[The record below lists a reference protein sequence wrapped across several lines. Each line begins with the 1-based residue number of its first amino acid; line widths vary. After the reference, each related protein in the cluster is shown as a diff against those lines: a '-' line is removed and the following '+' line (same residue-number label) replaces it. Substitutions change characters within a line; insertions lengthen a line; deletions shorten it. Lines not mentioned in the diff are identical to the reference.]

1 MHYTIDIHHLPNDLN
16 IDTENEVQI
25 FDYHITSSSI
35 KNKVMLNRNAFSFLL
50 EGTKELITQDKA
62 TTINNDAFLLIKS
75 GNCLMTE
82 NLSETNTYRSILLF
96 FDDEMLLKYS
106 QKSKL
111 PTTVNSSAKPYEI
124 FQYDDYI
131 HHFVKSLI
139 KIKEYDNSLQ
149 RNLLQTKFEEI
160 LTYLIHINGSEFL
173 NNILTYQDSHKRHF
187 TDVIESN
194 KLKNLTI
201 QELSFLCNMSIST
214 FKRNFEQHYQTSP
227 IKWFQE
233 KRLEYSAYLLSNK
246 KKRPVDVYYEVGF
259 ESLSSFTQAFKVK
272 YNTTPKQFQLSK

>member
-1 MHYTIDIHHLPNDLN
+1 MDIQHLPNDLN
-16 IDTENEVQI
+16 IDTKSEVQI

-35 KNKVMLNRNAFSFLL
+35 KNKVMLNKNVFSFLL
-50 EGTKELITQDKA
+50 EGTKELITQDK
-62 TTINNDAFLLIKS
+62 TTIINNDAFLLIKS

-82 NLSETNTYRSILLF
+82 SLSETNVYRSVLFFFNDDILLK
-96 FDDEMLLKYS
+96 LL

-111 PTTVNSSAKPYEI
+111 PKTVNSNAKPYEI

-149 RNLLQTKFEEI
+149 NSLLQTKLEEI
-160 LTYLIHINGSEFL
+160 LTYLLHRNGAEFFS
-173 NNILTYQDSHKRHF
+173 NILSYQDSQCRHF

-194 KLKNLTI
+194 KLNNLTI

-233 KRLEYSAYLLSNK
+233 KRLEYSAYLLSIK
-246 KKRPVDVYYEVGF
+246 KKRPIDIYSEVGF

-272 YNTTPKQFQLSK
+272 YNTTPKQFQLKK

>member
-1 MHYTIDIHHLPNDLN
+1 MDIQHLPNDLN
-16 IDTENEVQI
+16 IDTKSEVQV

-35 KNKVMLNRNAFSFLL
+35 KNKVMLNKNVFSFLL

-62 TTINNDAFLLIKS
+62 TIINNDAFLLIKS

-82 NLSETNTYRSILLF
+82 SLSETNVYRSVLFFFNDDILLK
-96 FDDEMLLKYS
+96 LL
-106 QKSKL
+106 QKNKL
-111 PTTVNSSAKPYEI
+111 PKTVNSRAKPYEI

-149 RNLLQTKFEEI
+149 SSLLQTKLEEI
-160 LTYLIHINGSEFL
+160 LTYLLHRNGTEFL
-173 NNILTYQDSHKRHF
+173 NNILTTYQDSQSRHF

-194 KLKNLTI
+194 KLNNLTI

-233 KRLEYSAYLLSNK
+233 KRLEYSAYLLSIK
-246 KKRPVDVYYEVGF
+246 KKRPIDIYSEVGF

-272 YNTTPKQFQLSK
+272 YDTTPKQFQLEK

>member
-1 MHYTIDIHHLPNDLN
+1 MNIQHLPNDLN
-16 IDTENEVQI
+16 IDTKSEVQI
-25 FDYHITSSSI
+25 FDYNVTSSSI
-35 KNKVMLNRNAFSFLL
+35 KNRVMLNKNVFSFLL

-62 TTINNDAFLLIKS
+62 TIINNDAFLLIKS

-82 NLSETNTYRSILLF
+82 NLSETNAYRSVLF
-96 FDDEMLLKYS
+96 FFNDDMLLKLL
-106 QKSKL
+106 QKNNLSK
-111 PTTVNSSAKPYEI
+111 TVHSSAKPYEI

-131 HHFVKSLI
+131 HHFVQSLI

-149 RNLLQTKFEEI
+149 SSLLQAKFEEI
-160 LTYLIHINGSEFL
+160 VTYLLHRNGTEFL
-173 NNILTYQDSHKRHF
+173 NNILPYQDSQSRHF
-187 TDVIESN
+187 TAVIESN
-194 KLKNLTI
+194 KLNNLTI

-233 KRLEYSAYLLSNK
+233 KRLEYAAYLLNSK
-246 KKRPVDVYYEVGF
+246 KKRPIDIYAEIGF

-272 YNTTPKQFQLSK
+272 YNTTPKQFQLEK

>member
-1 MHYTIDIHHLPNDLN
+1 MDIQHLPNDLN
-16 IDTENEVQI
+16 IDTKSEVQI
-25 FDYHITSSSI
+25 FDYQITNSSI
-35 KNKVMLNRNAFSFLL
+35 KNKVMLNKNVFSFLL

-62 TTINNDAFLLIKS
+62 TIINNDTFLLIKS

-82 NLSETNTYRSILLF
+82 NLSETNVYRSVLFFFNDDILLN
-96 FDDEMLLKYS
+96 LL
-106 QKSKL
+106 QKNKL
-111 PTTVNSSAKPYEI
+111 PKAVNPSSKPYEI

-139 KIKEYDNSLQ
+139 KIKEYNNSLQ
-149 RNLLQTKFEEI
+149 SSLLQTKFEEI
-160 LTYLIHINGSEFL
+160 LTYLLHRNGPEFF
-173 NNILTYQDSHKRHF
+173 NNILTYQDSQSRHF
-187 TDVIESN
+187 TAVIESN
-194 KLKNLTI
+194 KLNNLTI

-233 KRLEYSAYLLSNK
+233 KRLEYSAYLLSIK
-246 KKRPVDVYYEVGF
+246 KKRPIDIYSQIGF

-272 YNTTPKQFQLSK
+272 YNTTPKQFQLEK

>member
-1 MHYTIDIHHLPNDLN
+1 MNIQHLPNDLN
-16 IDTENEVQI
+16 IDTKSEVQI
-25 FDYHITSSSI
+25 FDYQVASSSI
-35 KNKVMLNRNAFSFLL
+35 KNKVMLNTNVFSFLL
-50 EGTKELITQDKA
+50 EGTKELITQDKP
-62 TTINNDAFLLIKS
+62 TIINKDSFLLIKS

-82 NLSETNTYRSILLF
+82 NLSETNVYRSVLFFFNDAILLKL
-96 FDDEMLLKYS
+96 M
-106 QKSKL
+106 QKNKL
-111 PTTVNSSAKPYEI
+111 PNTINSSSKPYEI

-149 RNLLQTKFEEI
+149 NSLLQTKFEEI
-160 LTYLIHINGSEFL
+160 LTYLLHRNGPEFL
-173 NNILTYQDSHKRHF
+173 NNILPYQDSQSRHF
-187 TDVIESN
+187 TAVVESN
-194 KLKNLTI
+194 KLNNLTI

-233 KRLEYSAYLLSNK
+233 KRLEYSVYLLNIK
-246 KKRPVDVYYEVGF
+246 KKRPIDIYSEIGF

-272 YNTTPKQFQLSK
+272 YNTTPKQFQLEK

>member
-1 MHYTIDIHHLPNDLN
+1 MDIQHLPNDLN
-16 IDTENEVQI
+16 IDSKSEVQI
-25 FDYHITSSSI
+25 FDYHVTNSSI
-35 KNKVMLNRNAFSFLL
+35 KNKVMLNKNVFSFLL

-62 TTINNDAFLLIKS
+62 TIINNDVFLLIKS

-82 NLSETNTYRSILLF
+82 NLSETNVYRSVLFFFNDDILLK
-96 FDDEMLLKYS
+96 LL
-106 QKSKL
+106 QKNKL
-111 PTTVNSSAKPYEI
+111 PKTVNSSSKPYEI

-149 RNLLQTKFEEI
+149 SSLLQSKFEEI
-160 LTYLIHINGSEFL
+160 LIYLLHRNGPEFL
-173 NNILTYQDSHKRHF
+173 NNILTYQGTQSRHF
-187 TDVIESN
+187 TAVIESN
-194 KLKNLTI
+194 KLNNLTI

-233 KRLEYSAYLLSNK
+233 KRLEYSAYLLSIK
-246 KKRPVDVYYEVGF
+246 KKRPIDIYSQIGF

-272 YNTTPKQFQLSK
+272 YKTTPKQFQLEK

>member
-1 MHYTIDIHHLPNDLN
+1 MNIQHLPNDLN
-16 IDTENEVQI
+16 IDIDSEVQI

-35 KNKVMLNRNAFSFLL
+35 KNKVMLNKNAFSFLL

-96 FDDEMLLKYS
+96 FDDDMLLQFS
-106 QKSKL
+106 QKNKL
-111 PTTVNSSAKPYEI
+111 PKTVNSSSKPYEI

-139 KIKEYDNSLQ
+139 QIKEYDNSLQ
-149 RNLLQTKFEEI
+149 RSLLQTKFEEI
-160 LTYLIHINGSEFL
+160 LTYLIHKNGSEFL
-173 NNILTYQDSHKRHF
+173 NNILTYQDSQRRHF

-194 KLKNLTI
+194 KLNNLTI

-246 KKRPVDVYYEVGF
+246 RKRPIDIYFEVGF
-259 ESLSSFTQAFKVK
+259 ESLSSFTQAFKIK

>member
-1 MHYTIDIHHLPNDLN
+1 MNIQYLPNDLN
-16 IDTENEVQI
+16 IDTKSEVQL
-25 FDYHITSSSI
+25 FDYHVNSPSI
-35 KNKVMLNRNAFSFLL
+35 KNKVMLNMNVFSFLL

-62 TTINNDAFLLIKS
+62 TIINNDAFLLIKS

-82 NLSETNTYRSILLF
+82 NLSDTNAYRSVLLF
-96 FDDEMLLKYS
+96 FDDEILLKLL
-106 QKSKL
+106 QKNNLSKIVD
-111 PTTVNSSAKPYEI
+111 PSSKPYEI

-131 HHFVKSLI
+131 HHFVMSLV
-139 KIKEYDNSLQ
+139 KIKKYDDSLQ
-149 RNLLQTKFEEI
+149 SSLLQTKFEEI
-160 LTYLIHINGSEFL
+160 LTYLLHRNGPDFL
-173 NNILTYQDSHKRHF
+173 NNILSYQDNQSRHF

-194 KLKNLTI
+194 KLNNLTI

-233 KRLEYSAYLLSNK
+233 KRLEYAAYLLNIK
-246 KKRPVDVYYEVGF
+246 KKRPIDIYSEIGF

-272 YNTTPKQFQLSK
+272 YNTTPKQFQLEK